1 MDFNK
6 LAVLPASMKSMVN
19 LQSLYLANNQLTTLP
34 SYVGDFKEGERTGQG
49 ILYFID
55 GTKYIG
61 EWLNNKQHGQGILYS
76 ADGEVL
82 TEGNWQ
88 NDSFDA

>member
-1 MDFNK
+1 MWLGIMSQAGQWTPCPPKGLK
-6 LAVLPASMKSMVN
+6 LNIALNSFK
-19 LQSLYLANNQLTTLP
+19 
-34 SYVGDFKEGERTGQG
+34 YVGDFKEGERTGQG